1 LPSDRRR
8 REASTEAFALVE
20 RNQNALRLFAVSPA
34 AARLGLTAG
43 LALADARARMPDL
56 ICLPADPEGDA
67 ALLKQVLTD
76 FSRFTPMAG
85 ADGPDG
91 LILDVTGCAHLF
103 GGEAGLVDQAMG
115 RAGRFGLEVRAS
127 LAGTP
132 QAARA
137 LVRFGPGGI
146 TPEGQD
152 CAAVRRLPVE
162 ALELAE
168 ADLQALRRAGLKT
181 VGAVDDRPRAALAA
195 RFGKAA
201 AWKIDRVLGLEDIRI
216 TPFRPPDP
224 CVVDRVLME
233 PISTDDDVLR
243 VVADLLAEASLR
255 LERAGQGGRVF
266 QAGFFRVDGRVRRV
280 AVQTGRVTRD
290 GPVVLRLFRE
300 TLAALTTPLDPGFG
314 FDQVRLSVVRTEPLS
329 VIQIDL
335 DRRSDR
341 SADLDGLVDR
351 LSARL
356 GPEAVL
362 RLQPRDTHIPERTM
376 RLVPAQ
382 APPSGGTQDREE
394 TGTPPRPLHL
404 FDPPQPVEALAGL
417 PDSPPRRFRW
427 RRVQHEVVRAEGPER
442 IAGEWWRKPEPTRDY
457 YRVEDAAG
465 RRFWLFRQGLYG
477 DPAQP
482 RWFIHGLFA

>member
-8 REASTEAFALVE
+8 LDVSTEAFGLVE
-20 RNQNALRLFAVSPA
+20 RNQNALRLSAVSPAA

-43 LALADARARMPDL
+43 LALADARARVPDL
-56 ICLPADPEGDA
+56 VCLPADPDGDA
-67 ALLKQVLTD
+67 ALLRQVLTD
-76 FSRFTPMAG
+76 FSRFTPMA
-85 ADGPDG
+85 ATDGPDG

-103 GGEAGLVDQAMG
+103 SGEAGLVDQAMA
-115 RAGRFGLEVRAS
+115 RAGRFGLEVRAAM
-127 LAGTP
+127 AGTP

-152 CAAVRRLPVE
+152 RMAVRDLPVE

-233 PISTDDDVLR
+233 PISTDDDILR
-243 VVADLLAEASLR
+243 VLDDLLGEVAAR
-255 LERAGQGGRVF
+255 LERAGQGGRAF
-266 QAGFFRVDGRVRRV
+266 QAGFFRVDGQVRRV
-280 AVQTGRVTRD
+280 TVQAGRATRD

-314 FDQVRLSVVRTEPLS
+314 FDQVRLSVVQTESLAAT
-329 VIQIDL
+329 QIDL
-335 DRRSDR
+335 DRRPDR

-362 RLQPRDTHIPERTM
+362 RLQPRDTHLPEWAM
-376 RLVPAQ
+376 RLVAANLSHPHRDD
-382 APPSGGTQDREE
+382 DREE
-394 TGTPPRPLHL
+394 TVPPRPLHL

-442 IAGEWWRKPEPTRDY
+442 IAGEWWRKAEPTRDY

-477 DPAQP
+477 DLAQP

>member
-1 LPSDRRR
+1 M
-8 REASTEAFALVE
+8 
-20 RNQNALRLFAVSPA
+20 SPA

-43 LALADARARMPDL
+43 LALADARARVPDL
-56 ICLPADPEGDA
+56 VCLPADPDGDA
-67 ALLKQVLTD
+67 ALLRQVLTD
-76 FSRFTPMAG
+76 FSRFTPMAA

-103 GGEAGLVDQAMG
+103 GGEAGLMDQAII
-115 RAGRFGLEVRAS
+115 RAGWFGLEVRAA

-152 CAAVRRLPVE
+152 RVAVRDLPVE

-181 VGAVDDRPRAALAA
+181 VAAVDDRPRVALAA

-201 AWKIDRVLGLEDIRI
+201 AWKVDRVLGLEDIRI

-233 PISTDDDVLR
+233 PISTDDDILR
-243 VVADLLAEASLR
+243 VLDDLLGEASLR
-255 LERAGQGGRVF
+255 LERDGQGGRVF

-280 AVQTGRVTRD
+280 TVQTGRATRD

-300 TLAALTTPLDPGFG
+300 TLAALITPLDPGFG
-314 FDQVRLSVVRTEPLS
+314 FDQVRLSVVQTELLAAT
-329 VIQIDL
+329 QIDL
-335 DRRSDR
+335 DRRPDR
-341 SADLDGLVDR
+341 SADLEGLVDR

-356 GPEAVL
+356 GSEAVL
-362 RLQPRDTHIPERTM
+362 RLQPRDTHLPERAM
-376 RLVPAQ
+376 RLVAANLAHPHRD
-382 APPSGGTQDREE
+382 DREE
-394 TGTPPRPLHL
+394 TVPPRPLHL